1 MASKL
6 AKMDAH
12 TCLLLGSAGMGVVK
26 EEFQRRLAPKPKPS
40 DTPKVGKALSEA
52 LNDIVCLTDLL
63 QGVVRFTKKQVM
75 DALRRFCQPS
85 RKFFWLTYSGHGE
98 KGKGNWSCYD
108 GFITLKEIL
117 AEWRDSGNEHSSSKK
132 LFIFSDCCYTRG
144 NGRKN

>member
-52 LNDIVCLTDLL
+52 LNDIVCLTDFFKKRDIEVAGTLYA

-75 DALRRFCQPS
+75 DALRRFFCQPS
-85 RKFFWLTYSGHGE
+85 RKFFWLMYSGHGE

-108 GFITLKEIL
+108 GLTL
-117 AEWRDSGNEHSSSKK
+117 
-132 LFIFSDCCYTRG
+132 
-144 NGRKN
+144 